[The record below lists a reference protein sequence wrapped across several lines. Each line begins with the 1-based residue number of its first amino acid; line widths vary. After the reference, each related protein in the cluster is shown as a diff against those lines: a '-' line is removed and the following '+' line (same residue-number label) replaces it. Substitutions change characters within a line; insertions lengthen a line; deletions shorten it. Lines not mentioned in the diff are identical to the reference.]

1 MIKII
6 YKEKEEDCYSDF
18 GHNLDLEINIE
29 DDDASSHKA
38 IFAIM
43 RALEVAG
50 YSVNTETL
58 LTAAEEYASYYEQWD
73 LFDNFLKDKNLNK

>member
-6 YKEKEEDCYSDF
+6 YKEKDKDCYSDF

-29 DDDASSHKA
+29 DDASSYKV

-50 YSVNTETL
+50 YIVNTETL
-58 LTAAEEYASYYEQWD
+58 LKAAEKYADFYDQWD
-73 LFDNFLKDKNLNK
+73 LFDNFLKDKNLN

>member
-6 YKEKEEDCYSDF
+6 YKEKDEDCYSDF

-29 DDDASSHKA
+29 DDASSYKA

-50 YSVNTETL
+50 YSVDTETL
-58 LTAAEEYASYYEQWD
+58 LTAAEKYADYYDQWD
-73 LFDNFLKDKNLNK
+73 LFENFLKDKNLN

>member
-29 DDDASSHKA
+29 DDASSYKV

-43 RALEVAG
+43 RALEVSG
-50 YSVNTETL
+50 YRVNTETL
-58 LTAAEEYASYYEQWD
+58 LTAAEKYADYYEQWD
-73 LFDNFLKDKNLNK
+73 LFENFLKDKNLN

>member
-6 YKEKEEDCYSDF
+6 YKEKDENCYSHF

-29 DDDASSHKA
+29 DDASSHKA

-50 YSVNTETL
+50 YSVDTGTL
-58 LTAAEEYASYYEQWD
+58 LNAAEEYASYYEQWD

>member
-6 YKEKEEDCYSDF
+6 YKEKDEDCYSDF

-29 DDDASSHKA
+29 DDASSYKV

-50 YSVNTETL
+50 YNVDTKTL
-58 LTAAEEYASYYEQWD
+58 LGAAEEYASYYEQWD
-73 LFDNFLKDKNLNK
+73 LFENFLKNKNLNK